1 LSIEVHPDLYEKIEN
16 LQDYT
21 TKIMV
26 ILGVRKFVSMEKI
39 RIALVKQDG
48 VPVLVGIMAKD
59 GE

>member
-1 LSIEVHPDLYEKIEN
+1 MYEKIEN

-21 TKIMV
+21 TKLMV
-26 ILGVRKFVSMEKI
+26 KLGIRNFVSMEKI